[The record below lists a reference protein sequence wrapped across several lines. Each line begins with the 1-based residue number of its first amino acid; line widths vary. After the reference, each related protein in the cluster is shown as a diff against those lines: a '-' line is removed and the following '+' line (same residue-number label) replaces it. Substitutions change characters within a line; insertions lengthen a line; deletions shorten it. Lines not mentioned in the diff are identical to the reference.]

1 MAEHTAY
8 IFIWHS
14 ELTSS
19 VTDIWISQFSSQ
31 IPEGSLLTWQS
42 PFLSSDHF
50 STLDCEFKKKN
61 WSFSNILSRKTN
73 SEWISDTH
81 GARLTISSEA
91 WQERFASHRGDKG
104 LRSRIQH
111 KELSEFNEKV
121 NPQKTEEWFQL
132 TLHQIMKY
140 CSTNNDLQIDKTVW
154 IYFQYILLGQI
165 KPVGAHLAEI
175 LEKSES

>member
-1 MAEHTAY
+1 MTFRAHLIGYGYLNISILFPNTWRLLANLTIALF
-8 IFIWHS
+8 IFW
-14 ELTSS
+14 
-19 VTDIWISQFSSQ
+19 
-31 IPEGSLLTWQS
+31 
-42 PFLSSDHF
+42 PFLYSW
-50 STLDCEFKKKN
+50 LWIKKKN
-61 WSFSNILSRKTN
+61 IWSFSNILSRKTN

-91 WQERFASHRGDKG
+91 WQELFTSHRGDKG

-121 NPQKTEEWFQL
+121 NPQKTEKWFQL

-140 CSTNNDLQIDKTVW
+140 RSTNNDLQIDKTVW